1 MARNRKADLTC
12 AERARVALNQPSV
25 PPEPRPEQAELIVV
39 DSSDDEEVNNHS
51 SPHPASPSHEIETP
65 LRDEDEIE
73 ELDGDELLESLCL
86 RDEHNSR
93 ESHLQ
98 KVQACV

>member
-1 MARNRKADLTC
+1 MACNRKADLAR
-12 AERARVALNQPSV
+12 AERARAALNQPSV

-65 LRDEDEIE
+65 LRDE
-73 ELDGDELLESLCL
+73 LLESLCL

-93 ESHLQ
+93 ESRLQ

>member
-1 MARNRKADLTC
+1 MARNRKADLVH
-12 AERARVALNQPSV
+12 AEQAWAALNQPSV

-51 SPHPASPSHEIETP
+51 SPHPASPSHEIVH
-65 LRDEDEIE
+65 DEDEIE

-86 RDEHNSR
+86 
-93 ESHLQ
+93 
-98 KVQACV
+98 